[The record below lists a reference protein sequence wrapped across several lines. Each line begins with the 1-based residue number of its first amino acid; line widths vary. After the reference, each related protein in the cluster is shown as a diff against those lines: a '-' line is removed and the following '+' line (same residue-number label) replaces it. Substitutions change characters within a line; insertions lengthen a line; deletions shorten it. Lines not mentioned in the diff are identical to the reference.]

1 MKRLIL
7 YDLDGTLVDTLEDI
21 SGSANAMLA
30 QLGLP
35 AISRKQARCYIG
47 RGGYQFVKDCLGTDD
62 AKRIE
67 RGLKLY
73 RAHYHQHMLDH
84 TYLYPHAKEILT
96 YFNTRTQAVVTN
108 KPNPY
113 SAEILKALGVADYFF
128 RIIAGDSEYPKK
140 PDPTSLRAML
150 SLSGVRA
157 EEAVFIGDSQVDVQT
172 GRSAGMMTVGI
183 QHGFAEDG
191 ELIAAA
197 PDLLVRD
204 FQELL
209 EIAVK
214 QQW

>member
-21 SGSANAMLA
+21 TASANAMLA

-35 AISRKQARCYIG
+35 AICRERARRYIG
-47 RGGYQFVKDCLGTDD
+47 RGVYQLVKDCLDTDD

-67 RGLKLY
+67 QGLKRY
-73 RAHYHQHMLDH
+73 RAHYLQHMLDH
-84 TYLYPHAKEILT
+84 TQLYPHAKEILT
-96 YFNTRTQAVVTN
+96 HFKTRIQAVVTN

-113 SAEILKALGVADYFF
+113 SAEILKALGVADYFL

-150 SLSGVRA
+150 NFSGVRA
-157 EEAVFIGDSQVDVQT
+157 EEAVFIGDSHVDIQT
-172 GRSAGMMTVGI
+172 GRAAGIMTIGI

-191 ELIAAA
+191 ELISAA
-197 PDLLVRD
+197 PDLIVRD

-209 EIAVK
+209 EIAIK
-214 QQW
+214 QRW